1 MMRIDSNGAERL
13 TASPWQTQLRLLKCR
28 VRQSLKEMR
37 RGYRQDYVQ
46 QQALINSS
54 RFNHLWSQCQTPIK
68 QRSTANNLYQNRLI
82 NMSLAARFVDGLI
95 LQPQQLFSFWRRVP
109 QPTTQ
114 NGFQSGPMLIRGQLT
129 TDAGGGLCQI
139 STTLFGAFL
148 AGNLEILERSN
159 HSVDT
164 YGDDRFFALGQDA
177 AVVYG
182 YKDLVVR
189 NLHTVPLQ
197 LRLQVDEAELT
208 TTASLWGETPI
219 PFTISLHSE
228 VIQPLPAPTAEGI
241 PGWRVRTQ
249 RLVKQPES
257 PSTITYQTDDTYQT
271 SA

>member
-1 MMRIDSNGAERL
+1 M
-13 TASPWQTQLRLLKCR
+13 TASSWRTPLRLLKCR
-28 VRQSLKEMR
+28 LRQSLKEMQ
-37 RGYRQDYVQ
+37 RGYGPQYAQ
-46 QQALINSS
+46 QQTPINSS

-68 QRSTANNLYQNRLI
+68 QRSSANNLHQNRLI
-82 NMSLAARFVDGLI
+82 NMSLAAQFVDGLI
-95 LQPQQLFSFWRRVP
+95 LQPQQIFGFWRYIP
-109 QPTTQ
+109 QPTIQ
-114 NGFQSGPMLIRGQLT
+114 NGFQAGPMLIRGKLT

-164 YGDDRFFALGQDA
+164 YGDDRFFTLGQDA

-197 LRLQVDEAELT
+197 LRLQIDQAQLT
-208 TTASLWGETPI
+208 ATASLWGPTPI
-219 PFTISLHSE
+219 SDTISLNSE
-228 VIQPLPAPTAEGI
+228 VIQSLPAPPDGI

-249 RLVKQPES
+249 RWVQPPES
-257 PSTITYQTDDTYQT
+257 PKILTYQTEDTYQPYPL
-271 SA
+271 